1 MTVKVHVF
9 KPGTNLRR
17 GGATRGPNNVIKVI
31 GIGHYE
37 ALYQSP
43 GQDVKEGDD
52 VNFWWVKIIAGAD
65 QGWVSAVR
73 IATGG
78 NNQPIPGV
86 EQRPAVYC

>member
-9 KPGTNLRR
+9 KPGTNLRK
-17 GGATRGPNNVIKVI
+17 GGVTRDPNNVIKVI
-31 GIGHYE
+31 GAGHYE
-37 ALYQSP
+37 ALYQCP

-52 VNFWWVKIIAGAD
+52 VNFWWVKIVAGND

-86 EQRPAVYC
+86 GQRPTVFV